1 MKYDTLFQ
9 CESIVEDMEDHLT
22 SLFAKDPEPADI
34 KDQVN
39 VWVRNK
45 SLSLFFS
52 SICRFAMNDPN
63 TAKRKKKR
71 RKSFE
76 GIWADQYL
84 WAGLTADQ
92 PFFIID

>member
-39 VWVRNK
+39 V
-45 SLSLFFS
+45 
-52 SICRFAMNDPN
+52 
-63 TAKRKKKR
+63 
-71 RKSFE
+71 
-76 GIWADQYL
+76 
-84 WAGLTADQ
+84 
-92 PFFIID
+92 